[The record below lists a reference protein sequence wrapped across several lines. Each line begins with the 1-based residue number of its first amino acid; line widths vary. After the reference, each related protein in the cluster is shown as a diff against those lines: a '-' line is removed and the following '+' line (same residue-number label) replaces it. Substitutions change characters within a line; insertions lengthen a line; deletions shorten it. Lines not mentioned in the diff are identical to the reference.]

1 MKLISKKLKKG
12 FQRKKGR
19 NNSGKITCRHR
30 GGGHPRLYR
39 KINFKKIKIN
49 CSAQIRTIEYDPNRT
64 SQIIGVVYNDG
75 SQQYKLCPKGVKIG
89 SELIAS
95 SEAALIPG
103 NSLPLKN
110 IPLGTNVYNIEST
123 PGKGGQFARAGGA
136 TALLMSKADSY
147 VTLRL
152 PSNEIRLF
160 SENCWAT
167 IGGVAPRA
175 TPGKAPSSKAL
186 AGRSRWLGIRP
197 TVRGCAQNAVDHP
210 HGGGEGKAP
219 IGKKNPVT
227 PWGKP
232 TLGKLTRP
240 PKKYSDRLILRRR
253 NRNLRTPL

>member
-19 NNSGKITCRHR
+19 NNSGKITCRHK
-30 GGGHPRLYR
+30 GGGHPRVYR
-39 KINFKKIKIN
+39 KINFQKIKIN
-49 CSAQIRTIEYDPNRT
+49 CLAKIRTIEYDPNRT
-64 SQIIGVVYNDG
+64 GRIIGVIYKDG
-75 SQQYKLCPKGVKIG
+75 SQQYQLCPKGVKIG

-95 SEAALIPG
+95 SKATLTSG

-110 IPLGTNVYNIEST
+110 IPLGTNVYNIESA

-136 TALLMSKADSY
+136 TALLMSKADSF

-167 IGGVAPRA
+167 IGKVEP
-175 TPGKAPSSKAL
+175 KYLEKVSLMK

-219 IGKKNPVT
+219 IGKTHPVT

-253 NRNLRTPL
+253 NRN